1 MYIKRLRQHINK
13 TEVRFVIATLVITVS
28 VAGLSAYYHLTW
40 RSGFALALG
49 MFIILSIFAFL
60 RRDIFLQKLLIFGI
74 AAGIVELMA
83 DCWLVRSTG
92 TLVYPNNEPM
102 IACSPLYMPFA
113 WAVILVQIGY
123 LGWLISNKEKMWMS
137 MLCSLVIG
145 LAVIPLFE
153 HWAKGADWWYY
164 QNCKIIYNTPW
175 YIILG
180 EGLICSMLPL
190 FFKHIHRKKHALQ
203 VALGIIEG
211 LWIWVSYFIAIHI
224 TD

>member
-1 MYIKRLRQHINK
+1 MYTTRLLQHINK
-13 TEVRFVIATLVITVS
+13 TEVKFVIATLVITVA
-28 VAGLSAYYHLTW
+28 VAGLSAHYHLTW

-49 MFIILSIFAFL
+49 MFILLSAFAVFKK
-60 RRDIFLQKLLIFGI
+60 DIFLQKLLVFGI
-74 AAGIVELMA
+74 AAGIVELLA

-92 TLVYPNNEPM
+92 TLVYPNDEPM

-123 LGWLISNKEKMWMS
+123 LGWLISNKEKMWIS

-145 LAVIPLFE
+145 FAVIPLFE
-153 HWAKGADWWYY
+153 YWAKGAGWWYY
-164 QNCKIIYNTPW
+164 ENCKMIYNTPW

-190 FFKHIHRKKHALQ
+190 FFKHIFLRKHAFQ
-203 VALGIIEG
+203 VVLGIVEG
-211 LWIWVSYFIAIHI
+211 LWIWASYFIAIHI
-224 TD
+224 TG